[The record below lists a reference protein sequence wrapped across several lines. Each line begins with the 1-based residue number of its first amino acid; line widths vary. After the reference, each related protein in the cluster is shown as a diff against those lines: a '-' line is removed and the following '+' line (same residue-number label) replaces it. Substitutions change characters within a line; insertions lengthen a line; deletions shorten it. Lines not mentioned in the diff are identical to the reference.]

1 MRKLKY
7 YVACTIDQFIAR
19 ENGSFDFFLT
29 EGEQVAD
36 LLESFPETIPA
47 HFRDQLGISAENKHF
62 DVVLMGRR
70 TYEVGLKEGFTNP
83 YPQMKQYLFSRTL
96 QVSPDQ
102 NVELVSTS
110 PVALVK
116 ELKQQPGKDI
126 WLCGGG
132 NLATTLFSQIDE
144 MILKV
149 HPILLGSGI
158 SLFYGAI
165 KQTSLK
171 LINNKIYN
179 NSFMLFHYQ
188 LKH

>member
-70 TYEVGLKEGFTNP
+70 TYEVGLKEGFT
-83 YPQMKQYLFSRTL
+83 
-96 QVSPDQ
+96 
-102 NVELVSTS
+102 
-110 PVALVK
+110 
-116 ELKQQPGKDI
+116 
-126 WLCGGG
+126 
-132 NLATTLFSQIDE
+132 
-144 MILKV
+144 
-149 HPILLGSGI
+149 
-158 SLFYGAI
+158 
-165 KQTSLK
+165 
-171 LINNKIYN
+171 
-179 NSFMLFHYQ
+179 
-188 LKH
+188 